1 MKRVGLV
8 GWRGMVGSVLMQRMR
23 EENDFA
29 DIDPVFFTTSQ
40 TGKPAPD
47 VGKEGVPPLQD
58 AFDIDTLKG
67 MDVIVT
73 CQGGDYTTEVYQKL
87 RDAGWEGYW
96 IDAASTLRM
105 VDHSVIVLDPVNRNV
120 IDSALD
126 KGVKDYVGGNCTVS
140 LMMLALGGLLE
151 QDLIEWVYPM
161 RNRAASGPGARTRRG
176 LLNRLGALTGTLNL
190 NWPIRPPP
198 SWKSTGR

>member
-73 CQGGDYTTEVYQKL
+73 CQGGDYTTEVYQRSEERRVGK
-87 RDAGWEGYW
+87 EG
-96 IDAASTLRM
+96 
-105 VDHSVIVLDPVNRNV
+105 
-120 IDSALD
+120 
-126 KGVKDYVGGNCTVS
+126 
-140 LMMLALGGLLE
+140 
-151 QDLIEWVYPM
+151 
-161 RNRAASGPGARTRRG
+161 RTRR
-176 LLNRLGALTGTLNL
+176 
-190 NWPIRPPP
+190 
-198 SWKSTGR
+198 SQEESQKKSIC

>member
-58 AFDIDTLKG
+58 AFDIDILKG
-67 MDVIVT
+67 MDVILT
-73 CQGGDYTTEVYQKL
+73 CQGGDYTTEVTRSCVMQ
-87 RDAGWEGYW
+87 AGKVTGLMRHPPCVWW
-96 IDAASTLRM
+96 TTLSSFWTR
-105 VDHSVIVLDPVNRNV
+105 L
-120 IDSALD
+120 
-126 KGVKDYVGGNCTVS
+126 TV
-140 LMMLALGGLLE
+140 
-151 QDLIEWVYPM
+151 
-161 RNRAASGPGARTRRG
+161 
-176 LLNRLGALTGTLNL
+176 
-190 NWPIRPPP
+190 
-198 SWKSTGR
+198 